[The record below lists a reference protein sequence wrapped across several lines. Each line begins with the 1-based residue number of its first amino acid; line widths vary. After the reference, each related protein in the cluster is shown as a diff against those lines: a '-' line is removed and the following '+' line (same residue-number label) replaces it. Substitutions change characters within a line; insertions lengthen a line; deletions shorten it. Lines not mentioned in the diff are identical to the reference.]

1 MENLPPIELN
11 RDVSI
16 ENSILLPIISR
27 IAIYDNMRS
36 IPRIIDY
43 SHDSIQGFID
53 ELPQKIYAFSH
64 ELGGKIPYTILKEII
79 ENLIHAKFKEIIVT
93 IMANGNHILISDQ
106 GPGITDK
113 DKVFFPGFT
122 SASQSMKKYIRG
134 VGSGLPIVKEVIVF
148 SGGHIDVEDN
158 IRSGTV
164 VSLRLESPPESFKN
178 IREDGNNNMTAAPA
192 PPGGHL
198 NPQPDNSET
207 QKPENTIKN
216 EALPDKQLHDNFEN
230 LKLSIRQ
237 TKILSIV
244 LELEETGPSK
254 ISKELN
260 LSLATSFRELTVLE
274 SAGLLTITGA
284 GKRKL
289 TTMGKKYLE
298 YYSNNF

>member
-11 RDVSI
+11 NDVSI

-79 ENLIHAKFKEIIVT
+79 ENLIHAKFREIIVT

-148 SGGHIDVEDN
+148 SGGSIDVEDN

-164 VSLRLESPPESFKN
+164 VSLRLESPPGSYKN
-178 IREDGNNNMTAAPA
+178 MHEDSYLATAPVL
-192 PPGGHL
+192 PGGGIDPQTD
-198 NPQPDNSET
+198 NPET
-207 QKPENTIKN
+207 QKPENILRD
-216 EALPDKQLHDNFEN
+216 EAFPDKQPHDNFEN

-244 LELEETGPSK
+244 LEFEETGPSK
-254 ISKELN
+254 ISKELG

-274 SAGLLTITGA
+274 SAGLLMVTGA

-289 TTMGKKYLE
+289 TAMGKKYLE

>member
-1 MENLPPIELN
+1 MENLTPIEPN
-11 RDVSI
+11 SDVSI

-27 IAIYDNMRS
+27 IAIYDNLRS
-36 IPRIIDY
+36 IPRIVDY

-64 ELGGKIPYTILKEII
+64 ELGGKIPYTILKEVV
-79 ENLIHAKFKEIIVT
+79 ENLIHANFKEIIIT

-148 SGGHIDVEDN
+148 SGGSIDVEDN

-164 VSLRLESPPESFKN
+164 VSLRLASPPGSFKN
-178 IREDGNNNMTAAPA
+178 MNDNSYLVPAAEPPDGNINTQN
-192 PPGGHL
+192 
-198 NPQPDNSET
+198 DNSGA
-207 QKPENTIKN
+207 QKLENIPKN
-216 EALPDKQLHDNFEN
+216 EALSDKQPHDGFEN

-254 ISKELN
+254 ISKELS
-260 LSLATSFRELTVLE
+260 LSLATSFRELIVLE
-274 SAGLLTITGA
+274 DAGLLIITGA

-289 TTMGKKYLE
+289 TARGKKYLE

>member
-1 MENLPPIELN
+1 MENLPPFELN
-11 RDVSI
+11 SDVSI

-27 IAIYDNMRS
+27 IAVYDNMRS

-43 SHDSIQGFID
+43 SHDSIQDFID
-53 ELPQKIYAFSH
+53 EIPQKIYAFSH
-64 ELGGKIPYTILKEII
+64 ELGGKIPYTILKEIV
-79 ENLIHAKFKEIIVT
+79 ENLIHAKFKEIIIT

-106 GPGITDK
+106 GPGINDK
-113 DKVFFPGFT
+113 EKVFFPGFT

-148 SGGHIDVEDN
+148 SGGSVDVEDN

-164 VSLRLESPPESFKN
+164 VSLRLESPAGNFKN
-178 IREDGNNNMTAAPA
+178 MHEEGYLTAASAPA
-192 PPGGHL
+192 GGNK
-198 NPQPDNSET
+198 NPLADNPEI
-207 QKPENTIKN
+207 QKLESAPKN
-216 EALPDKQLHDNFEN
+216 EASADKQLRDNFEN

-237 TKILSIV
+237 TKILSLV

-260 LSLATSFRELTVLE
+260 LSLATSFRELMVLE
-274 SAGLLTITGA
+274 GAGLLILTGA
-284 GKRKL
+284 GKRRL
-289 TTMGKKYLE
+289 TARGKKYLE

>member
-1 MENLPPIELN
+1 MENLPSFELN
-11 RDVSI
+11 SDISI

-53 ELPQKIYAFSH
+53 EIPQKIYAFSH
-64 ELGGKIPYTILKEII
+64 ELGGKIPYTILKEIV
-79 ENLIHAKFKEIIVT
+79 ENLIHAKFKEIIIT

-148 SGGHIDVEDN
+148 SGGSVDVEDN

-164 VSLRLESPPESFKN
+164 VSLRLESPAGSFKN
-178 IREDGNNNMTAAPA
+178 IYNDNYLTPVSAPA
-192 PPGGHL
+192 GENKNSLPV
-198 NPQPDNSET
+198 NPEV
-207 QKPENTIKN
+207 QKLENTPKN
-216 EALPDKQLHDNFEN
+216 DVFLGKQLHDNFEN
-230 LKLSIRQ
+230 LKLSVRQ
-237 TKILSIV
+237 TKILSLV

-260 LSLATSFRELTVLE
+260 LSLATSFRELMVLE
-274 SAGLLTITGA
+274 GAGLLILTGA
-284 GKRKL
+284 GKRRL
-289 TTMGKKYLE
+289 TAMGKKYLE